1 MTHPLFR
8 LGSPLPVAV
17 SRRSDLLPIRCLAI
31 VCTAVA
37 LIAVLPVV
45 PAAEPLDSAT
55 AAEPIEPTN
64 GDASGTGKRISF
76 DLDIQPIL
84 GAAGCNTGPCHGKQR
99 GQNGFQLSLLGFDS
113 DFDYNAIVRESRGRR
128 IFPAA
133 AQESLLLQKATARL
147 PHGGGAKIDTNSP
160 LYETLV
166 HWISQGA
173 PRRVEGETVL
183 EKVEL
188 VDTKFSLAPREKQPL
203 TVMAYYADGST
214 RDVTHLATY
223 LSNEASVV
231 DVNESGL
238 LAAGPLP
245 GETAVMARYMNHI
258 SVADVVIPQPQPLAE
273 DAFANLPQHNFID
286 QHLDAKLK
294 NLAILPS
301 QAAPESAFLRRVYTD
316 IIGRLPTPDEARDY
330 LSATTTQSSESS
342 DALLQRRGQL
352 VDQLLER
359 PEYVDHWANQWADLL
374 RPNPYRVGIKAVL
387 NYDNWIRD
395 QFREGIPYDEFV
407 RRVITARGSTW
418 QNGVAT
424 LYRDRRDPEEIT
436 TMVSQLFLGI
446 RLDCAKCHHHP
457 FEKWSQ
463 QDFYQFAGFFAQVG
477 RKGTGLSPPI
487 SGGEE
492 IVFFS
497 GSGSVKHPVTGETL
511 QPKPLFGQLGD
522 VEPGQD
528 PREALAQ
535 WVTSPENDYFAK
547 VQVNRIWAA
556 LMGRGIV
563 EPVDDLR
570 STNPPTHPELFDAL
584 AEHFKSTGYD
594 VKALIRTI
602 ALSRAYAAD
611 STPNDSNVSDRIN
624 YSRHYRHPLRA
635 ETLLDA
641 IADLTETPSN
651 FSGMPDGSRASQ
663 VWTHRVRSMFLDTFG
678 RPDENQDPPCERI
691 NESTV
696 TQSLHL
702 MNDRDIDSRIRSD
715 KGRAARLAA
724 SDLSAQSVVEELY
737 LAAFSRLPTS
747 DESTYAATLINSA
760 GAERRGVIE
769 DLLWAMINSPEFT
782 IQN

>member
-1 MTHPLFR
+1 MPLAGPHPKSPVLIPQTR
-8 LGSPLPVAV
+8 LVSHRVVFSLASFVVGFVAN
-17 SRRSDLLPIRCLAI
+17 IGN
-31 VCTAVA
+31 VCA
-37 LIAVLPVV
+37 
-45 PAAEPLDSAT
+45 
-55 AAEPIEPTN
+55 
-64 GDASGTGKRISF
+64 GDADSIANVPHAVDSGAISF

-133 AQESLLLQKATARL
+133 ADESLLLAKATGRL
-147 PHGGGAKIDTNSP
+147 PHGGGVKLDPESAS
-160 LYETLV
+160 YETFV
-166 HWISQGA
+166 NWIRQGA
-173 PRRVEGETVL
+173 PRRIEAETTL
-183 EKVEL
+183 QRVEL
-188 VDTKFSLAPREKQPL
+188 VQTKFSLAPGDRQSL
-203 TVMAYYADGST
+203 RVVAHYADGST
-214 RDVTHLATY
+214 RDVTPLATY
-223 LSNEASVV
+223 LSNEATVV
-231 DVNESGL
+231 AVDESGQL
-238 LAAGPLP
+238 TAGPLP

-258 SVADVVIPQPQPLAE
+258 SVADVVIPQTKPLAD
-273 DAFANLPQHNFID
+273 DAFAAFPQYNFID
-286 QHLDAKLK
+286 GFIDAKLK
-294 NLAILPS
+294 QLAIQPS
-301 QAAPESAFLRRVYTD
+301 NVAPEHVFLRRAYTD
-316 IIGRLPTPDEARDY
+316 IIGRLPTPEEARDY
-330 LSATTTQSSESS
+330 LSQTSDSTTDSP
-342 DALLQRRGQL
+342 DALIERRRH
-352 VDQLLER
+352 VIDSLLDR
-359 PEYVDHWANQWADLL
+359 PEYVDHWANKWADLL

-395 QFREGIPYDEFV
+395 QFRADIPYDEFV
-407 RRVITARGSTW
+407 RRVVTAQGSTW

-436 TMVSQLFLGI
+436 TMISQLFLGI

-463 QDFYQFAGFFAQVG
+463 QDFYQLAGYFAQVG

-511 QPKPLFGQLGD
+511 QPRPLFGDDGQ
-522 VEPGQD
+522 VESGQD
-528 PREALAQ
+528 PRAVLAA
-535 WVTSPENDYFAK
+535 WITSPENDYFSK

-556 LMGRGIV
+556 MMGRGIV

-570 STNPPTHPELFDAL
+570 STNPPTHPEMFDAL
-584 AEHFKSTGYD
+584 SDHFKSTGYNL
-594 VKALIRTI
+594 KSLIRTI
-602 ALSRAYAAD
+602 ALSRAYATD
-611 STPNDSNVSDRIN
+611 STPNESNVSDRLN

-635 ETLLDA
+635 ETLLDG
-641 IADLTETPSN
+641 IADLTETPSS
-651 FSGMPDGSRASQ
+651 FSGMPDGSRATQ

-691 NESTV
+691 GEATV

-702 MNDRDIDSRIRSD
+702 MNDRDIDSRVRSKD
-715 KGRAARLAA
+715 GRAARLAA

-737 LAAFSRLPTS
+737 LAAFSRLPTAEES
-747 DESTYAATLINSA
+747 DQASKLINAA
-760 GAERRGVIE
+760 GGQRREIVE
-769 DLLWAMINSPEFT
+769 DLMWAMINSPEFS

>member
-1 MTHPLFR
+1 MTHLLHR
-8 LGSPLPVAV
+8 LGLSVSVVSFCRTQAVAV
-17 SRRSDLLPIRCLAI
+17 VTS
-31 VCTAVA
+31 VCFAAVVWLTALNDA
-37 LIAVLPVV
+37 Q
-45 PAAEPLDSAT
+45 AAEPRDADPASAT
-55 AAEPIEPTN
+55 TAAASI
-64 GDASGTGKRISF
+64 DASDPARPISF

-128 IFPAA
+128 VFPAA
-133 AQESLLLQKATARL
+133 AEESLLLQKATARL
-147 PHGGGAKIDTNSP
+147 PHGGGAKIAPESQ
-160 LYETLV
+160 LYQTLV
-166 HWISQGA
+166 TWISQGA
-173 PRRVEGETVL
+173 PRRIEGETVL

-188 VDTKFSLAPREKQPL
+188 VETKFSLAPREQQPL
-203 TVMAYYADGST
+203 NVVAHYADGST
-214 RDVTHLATY
+214 RDVTNLATY
-223 LSNEASVV
+223 LSNEATVV
-231 DVNESGL
+231 DVNAAGL
-238 LAAGPLP
+238 LTAGPLP

-258 SVADVVIPQPQPLAE
+258 SVADVVIPQTQPLAE
-273 DAFANLPQHNFID
+273 DAFTKLPQHNFID

-294 NLAILPS
+294 QLAILPS
-301 QAAPESAFLRRVYTD
+301 DAAPEHVFLRRAYTD
-316 IIGRLPTPDEARDY
+316 IIGRLPTPEEARDY
-330 LSATTTQSSESS
+330 LDTAPSQTSESATAVIE
-342 DALLQRRGQL
+342 RRKQL
-352 VDQLLER
+352 IDQLLDR

-407 RRVITARGSTW
+407 RRVITAKGSTW

-463 QDFYQFAGFFAQVG
+463 QDFYQLAGYFAQIG

-511 QPKPLFGQLGD
+511 QPRPLFGDQGE
-522 VEPGQD
+522 VQPGQD
-528 PREALAQ
+528 PREAFAQ

-556 LMGRGIV
+556 MMGRGIV

-584 AEHFKSTGYD
+584 AENFKSTNFD

-641 IADLTETPSN
+641 IADLTETPTS
-651 FSGMPDGSRASQ
+651 FTGMPDGSRATQ

-715 KGRAARLAA
+715 KGRAARLAS
-724 SDLSAQSVVEELY
+724 SDLSAESVVQELY
-737 LAAFSRLPTS
+737 LAAYSRLPS
-747 DESTYAATLINSA
+747 PDEIAYASTLINSA
-760 GAERRGVIE
+760 GDKRRGAIE

>member
-1 MTHPLFR
+1 M
-8 LGSPLPVAV
+8 SVAV
-17 SRRSDLLPIRCLAI
+17 SRRSDLLPIRCIAI

-55 AAEPIEPTN
+55 AAEPIEPAN

-166 HWISQGA
+166 KWISQGA
-173 PRRVEGETVL
+173 PRRVEGETAL

-188 VDTKFSLAPREKQPL
+188 VNTKFSLAPRDKQPL

-301 QAAPESAFLRRVYTD
+301 QAAPESAFLRRAYTD

-330 LSATTTQSSESS
+330 LSATTTQSSEST
-342 DALLQRRGQL
+342 DALIQRRGQL

-463 QDFYQFAGFFAQVG
+463 QDFYQFAGYFAQVG

-511 QPKPLFGQLGD
+511 QPKPLFGQLDD
-522 VEPGQD
+522 VEAGQD

-702 MNDRDIDSRIRSD
+702 MNDRDIDSRIRND